1 MPLNSVTTWFESCS
15 LSAQTWDWSLVK
27 SCEAHNPQWNSR
39 KWKKREEH
47 DGNLLGPMFMCPI
60 IGEGWNKGGQG
71 WKENNCKLRTWRLQL
86 AEIGL
91 VQMAHTQG
99 QDHKDK

>member
-1 MPLNSVTTWFESCS
+1 
-15 LSAQTWDWSLVK
+15 
-27 SCEAHNPQWNSR
+27 
-39 KWKKREEH
+39 
-47 DGNLLGPMFMCPI
+47 MCPI